1 MIRNNLQEKGA
12 LTGVFVKTPATE
24 IVELLAASGLDFIC
38 LDAEHAAWDRRSL
51 DQCLAMSHALGL
63 PALVRLAALR
73 PDLMLQALD
82 GGAAGIVAPHV
93 KSTQDAEAFVRWAHF
108 GPDGR
113 GYSGSTRSAGFR
125 GKNMAQV
132 LSEADPFLIAQIEDA
147 DALTEVQLIA
157 ATEGL
162 DALFIGAADLAVSL
176 NEDSTGSTQMHKA
189 TAAIRVAAADAE
201 LAVAAFVGVASGIK
215 KARSQGTQL
224 LFVGSDQ
231 SLLLEGARQI
241 AVR

>member
-1 MIRNNLQEKGA
+1 MIRKILQKKGA

-24 IVELLAASGLDFIC
+24 VVELLAVSGLDFIC

-51 DQCLAMSHALGL
+51 DQCLALSRALGL
-63 PALVRLAALR
+63 PALVRLQALR
-73 PDLMLQALD
+73 SDHVLQVLD
-82 GGAAGIVAPHV
+82 GGAVGIVAPHV
-93 KSTQDAEAFVRWAHF
+93 KNTQDAEAFVRWAHF

-113 GYSGSTRSAGFR
+113 GYSGSSRSAGFR

-147 DALTEVQLIA
+147 DALSDVRQIA
-157 ATEGL
+157 AIEGL

-176 NEDSTGSTQMHKA
+176 NEDSTGTAQMHKA
-189 TAAIRVAAADAE
+189 TETIRVAAEDAG
-201 LAVAAFVGVASGIK
+201 LAVAAFVGAASGIP
-215 KARSQGTQL
+215 KALSQGTQL

-231 SLLLEGARQI
+231 SLVLEGARQI
-241 AVR
+241 SIQ